1 MVVSRA
7 ACLVGKGVT
16 HNVLAFPDSAIA
28 HALWLASRGLSHPTI
43 S

>member
-7 ACLVGKGVT
+7 ASLVGGGVT
-16 HNVLAFPDSAIA
+16 HNVLAFPDSAMA
-28 HALWLASRGLSHPTI
+28 HALCLVSRSLSDPTI

>member
-7 ACLVGKGVT
+7 ASLVGRGIT
-16 HNVLAFPDSAIA
+16 LNVLAFPDSAMA
-28 HALWLASRGLSHPTI
+28 HTRWVVSRSLSHPTI